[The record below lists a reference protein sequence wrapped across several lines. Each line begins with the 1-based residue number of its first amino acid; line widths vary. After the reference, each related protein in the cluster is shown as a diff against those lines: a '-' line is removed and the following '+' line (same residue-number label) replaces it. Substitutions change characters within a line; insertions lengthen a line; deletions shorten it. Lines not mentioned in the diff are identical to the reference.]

1 MMSQFFFT
9 LTNPEVEPLLKKE
22 MSIGYPDFRLSYSRP
37 GFLTFKA
44 ENATNFSPWMC
55 RLSGICLGK
64 KKLEEL
70 LGLPKAWLWKRVDSL
85 EPATELVELS
95 DKSLFRIG
103 EKVTLIMML
112 GPDDYWLG
120 EYILKKTHFQT
131 PGEVSSIEKNDEA
144 PSRAYYK
151 IAEAFEAFDLPMESQ
166 EKVLELGSA
175 PGGASLFLLE
185 QDLQVFGV
193 DPAEMDPRILKRY
206 NFRHIKKAFETLN
219 ENNFREDI
227 DWIVSDVNLP
237 PSVVIQEVDRFL
249 TFLEPRGVILTLK
262 LHQDRY
268 LRMLKPIVESYKQKG
283 FTQVE
288 LKYLPSYRQEI
299 CLVALR

>member
-1 MMSQFFFT
+1 MMSQFYFV
-9 LTNPEVEPLLKKE
+9 LTNPEAEPLLKTE
-22 MSIGYPDFRLSYSRP
+22 MRIGYPNFKLSYSRS
-37 GFLTFKA
+37 GFLTFKT
-44 ENATNFSPWMC
+44 ENATDFSPWMS

-64 KKLEEL
+64 KPLEEL
-70 LGLPKAWLWKRVDSL
+70 KLLPKAWLWKRLDSL
-85 EPATELVELS
+85 SAPQELIDLS
-95 DKSLFRIG
+95 DKSLFKIG

-112 GPDDYWLG
+112 GPEEYWVG

-131 PGEVSSIEKNDEA
+131 PGEVSSIEKNEQA

-151 IAEAFEAFDLPMESQ
+151 IAEAFEAFDLPMDSQ

-175 PGGASLFLLE
+175 PGGASLFLLD
-185 QDLQVFGV
+185 QDLIVYGV
-193 DPAEMDPRILKRY
+193 DPALMDKEILKNY
-206 NFRHIKKAFETLN
+206 NFKHIKKAFETLN

-237 PSVVIQEVDRFL
+237 PSVVLQEVDRFL

-268 LRMLKPIVESYKQKG
+268 LRMLKPVVEAFKKKG
-283 FTQVE
+283 FTTVE

>member
-1 MMSQFFFT
+1 MSQFFFT
-9 LTNPEVEPLLKKE
+9 LTNSEAIPLLKKE
-22 MSIGYPDFRLSYSRP
+22 MSIGYPNFKLSYSRG

-44 ENATNFSPWMC
+44 ENATTFSPWMC
-55 RLSGICLGK
+55 RLSGTCLGK
-64 KKLEEL
+64 MPIEDLKR
-70 LGLPKAWLWKRVDSL
+70 LPKAWLWKRVDSFSPPL
-85 EPATELVELS
+85 ELIELS
-95 DKSLFRIG
+95 EKSLFKIG
-103 EKVTLIMML
+103 EKVTLIMMVAE
-112 GPDDYWLG
+112 DEYWLG

-131 PGEVSSIEKNDEA
+131 PGEESSIEKREDT

-151 IAEAFEAFDLPMESQ
+151 IAEAYEAFDLPMDSQ

-175 PGGASLFLLE
+175 PGGASLFLLD

-193 DPAEMDPRILKRY
+193 DPAEMDKGILKNY
-206 NFRHIKKAFETLN
+206 NFKHIKKAFETLN
-219 ENNFREDI
+219 VTNFAEDI

-237 PSVVIQEVDRFL
+237 PSVVMKEVDRFL
-249 TFLEPRGVILTLK
+249 TFLEPRGVVLTLK

-268 LRMLKPIVESYKQKG
+268 LRMLKPIVESFKQKG

-299 CLVALR
+299 CLIALR

>member
-9 LTNPEVEPLLKKE
+9 LTNPEAEFLLKKE
-22 MSIGYPDFRLSYSRP
+22 MSIGYPNFRLSYSRT

-44 ENATNFSPWMC
+44 ENATTFSPWMC

-64 KKLEEL
+64 KTIEEL
-70 LGLPKAWLWKRVDSL
+70 KALPKAWLWKRVDSYT
-85 EPATELVELS
+85 PPPELLELS
-95 DKSLFRIG
+95 DKSLFRPG
-103 EKVTLIMML
+103 ETVTLIMMV
-112 GPDDYWLG
+112 GPEEYWLG
-120 EYILKKTHFQT
+120 EYTLKKSHFQT
-131 PGEVSSIEKNDEA
+131 PGEVSSIEKKDV

-151 IAEAFEAFDLPMESQ
+151 IAEAFEAFDLPMEQQ

-175 PGGASLFLLE
+175 PGGASMFLLE
-185 QDLQVFGV
+185 QDLKVFGV
-193 DPAEMDPRILKRY
+193 DPAEMSPIITKNY
-206 NFRHIKKAFETLN
+206 NFKHIKKPFETLN
-219 ENNFREDI
+219 VSNFAEDI
-227 DWIVSDVNLP
+227 DWIISDVNLP

-249 TFLEPRGVILTLK
+249 TFLEPRGVVLTLK

-268 LRMLKPIVESYKQKG
+268 LRMLKPIVESYRKKG
-283 FTQVE
+283 FSFVE

>member
-1 MMSQFFFT
+1 MMSQFYFT

-22 MSIGYPDFRLSYSRP
+22 MSIGYPNFRLSYSRP

-70 LGLPKAWLWKRVDSL
+70 LGLSKAWLWKRVDSL
-85 EPATELVELS
+85 VPASELVELS

-193 DPAEMDPRILKRY
+193 DPAEMDPRILKKY

>member
-1 MMSQFFFT
+1 
-9 LTNPEVEPLLKKE
+9 
-22 MSIGYPDFRLSYSRP
+22 
-37 GFLTFKA
+37 
-44 ENATNFSPWMC
+44 
-55 RLSGICLGK
+55 
-64 KKLEEL
+64 
-70 LGLPKAWLWKRVDSL
+70 
-85 EPATELVELS
+85 
-95 DKSLFRIG
+95 
-103 EKVTLIMML
+103 MML
-112 GPDDYWLG
+112 GPEEYWVG

-131 PGEVSSIEKNDEA
+131 PGEVSSIEKNEDA

-151 IAEAFEAFDLPMESQ
+151 IAEAFEAFDLPMDSQ

-175 PGGASLFLLE
+175 PGGASLFLLD
-185 QDLQVFGV
+185 QDLIVYGV
-193 DPAEMDPRILKRY
+193 DPALMDKDILKNY
-206 NFRHIKKAFETLN
+206 NFKHIKKAFETLN

-237 PSVVIQEVDRFL
+237 PSVVLQEVDRFL

-268 LRMLKPIVESYKQKG
+268 LRMLKPVVEAFKKKG
-283 FTQVE
+283 FTTVE